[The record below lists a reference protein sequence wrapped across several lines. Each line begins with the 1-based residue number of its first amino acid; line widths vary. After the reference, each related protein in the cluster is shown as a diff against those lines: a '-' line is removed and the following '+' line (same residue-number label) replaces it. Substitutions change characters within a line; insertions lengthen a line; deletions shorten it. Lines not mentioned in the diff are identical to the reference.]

1 MYITNILK
9 RKKLSHTLQLKVK
22 KKLTYN
28 FDGVIQQIIE
38 IFEFPLSDTCKH
50 CVNLLPR
57 KFT

>member
-1 MYITNILK
+1 MYITSTFEE
-9 RKKLSHTLQLKVK
+9 KKIIPHFVIK

-57 KFT
+57 KLT